1 MKAAV
6 CLGVVL
12 ALFSAAA
19 GGQPPT
25 RAQREVAR
33 FEFNDQFCRREAY
46 FSKMLMW
53 QRQHDWALTDSL
65 NWMDEE
71 LKNHPNR
78 IDTTN
83 KSLYNTI
90 AREAH
95 FYPVSATEAEKQRA
109 SNDLEATHY
118 HKCMDALA
126 DD

>member
-6 CLGVVL
+6 YLGVVL

-25 RAQREVAR
+25 LAQREVAR

-46 FSKMLMW
+46 FSKMLM
-53 QRQHDWALTDSL
+53 
-65 NWMDEE
+65 WMDEE

-95 FYPVSATEAEKQRA
+95 FYPVAATEAEKQRA
-109 SNDLEATHY
+109 SNDFEATHY